1 LVDGNTPSPEWLD
14 QCQRFDDTLRAFDV
28 PLLQRGLRT
37 AEGRKLMSAL
47 DATKQEF
54 EHAFTGVRNGLR
66 DRMNGARQHR
76 AALAGYRNAG
86 ERQRGGPKFI
96 TANL

>member
-1 LVDGNTPSPEWLD
+1 
-14 QCQRFDDTLRAFDV
+14 
-28 PLLQRGLRT
+28 
-37 AEGRKLMSAL
+37 MSAL